1 VSVNGAEEDGVDNR
15 VEAPDWAPDGGS
27 DSAAEGRQPE
37 KSAPQPKDTQAA
49 EPRPD
54 ADAGSG
60 PETSS
65 WPDTSSW
72 APPVNGAAAPSAD
85 PVNRANGAGPSFAQ
99 PGTQTG
105 PGPNTAQLPAAGV
118 GGAAAGGAAA
128 GGAAAGGTAVGGA
141 AAASA
146 MGAARGLAAK
156 VSAPFSSL
164 TKPRPS
170 GKTAQPRYPGSAAAQ
185 KPRPPVRPQPR
196 LTPGIPT
203 GPQTRRAQL
212 RLDRVEPWSVMKFSF
227 LMSLLGWVVLFVA
240 VSVLYFAL
248 SKLGVFTSIEHTVGL
263 VTSNKSNPQGSN
275 AASWF
280 RASRVLGYTMLVGAV
295 NVILL
300 TALATIGAV
309 VYNLVTMLT
318 GGIEI
323 TLKESD

>member
-15 VEAPDWAPDGGS
+15 VEAPDRAPDGGS

-49 EPRPD
+49 EPHPD
-54 ADAGSG
+54 ANAGSG

-72 APPVNGAAAPSAD
+72 APPGNGAAAPSAD
-85 PVNRANGAGPSFAQ
+85 PVNRVNGAGPSFAQ
-99 PGTQTG
+99 TGTETG

-118 GGAAAGGAAA
+118 GGTAAGGAAA
-128 GGAAAGGTAVGGA
+128 AG
-141 AAASA
+141 A

-170 GKTAQPRYPGSAAAQ
+170 GKTAQPRYPGSGAAQ
-185 KPRPPVRPQPR
+185 KPRPPGRPQPR

-263 VTSNKSNPQGSN
+263 VTSDKSNPQGSN

>member
-37 KSAPQPKDTQAA
+37 KSAPQPKDTKAA
-49 EPRPD
+49 EPRT
-54 ADAGSG
+54 DAGAGSA

-72 APPVNGAAAPSAD
+72 APPANGAAAPSAD
-85 PVNRANGAGPSFAQ
+85 PANRVNGAGPSFAQ
-99 PGTQTG
+99 AGTQTG
-105 PGPNTAQLPAAGV
+105 PGPNTAQLPAAGA
-118 GGAAAGGAAA
+118 GGAAAAGAAAGGAAA
-128 GGAAAGGTAVGGA
+128 AG
-141 AAASA
+141 A

-170 GKTAQPRYPGSAAAQ
+170 GKTAQPRYPGPGAGQ
-185 KPRPPVRPQPR
+185 KPRPPGRPQPR

-212 RLDRVEPWSVMKFSF
+212 RLDRIEPWSVMKFSF